1 MHMILV
7 DILIAILIVSFA
19 SLAGIVFFV
28 REKPS
33 DKLLFAFVSLATGT
47 LLGAA
52 FFELLPEAIA
62 TAPSSVAALG
72 IALAGLLA
80 FFALEK
86 VFLWHHHHESEHH
99 EQPVGYLNL
108 LSDGVHN
115 FFDGAVI
122 AAAFLTSPA
131 LGMAT
136 TLAVLLHEIPQEIGD
151 LGLLLYSGFSLK
163 KAVLF
168 NFLTALT
175 AIVGGLVFYF
185 AASALSGLKPA
196 GLAFTAGMFI
206 YIAGADLVPTLHK
219 ETNPRQSLIQLGL
232 VVAGALVIFALG
244 ALFAE

>member
-1 MHMILV
+1 MVLL
-7 DILIAILIVSFA
+7 LIIAAILLVSFA
-19 SLAGIVFFV
+19 SLAGIVFFL
-28 REKPS
+28 RKKPS
-33 DKLLFAFVSLATGT
+33 EHVLFALVSLATGT

-62 TAPSSVAALG
+62 ESEATAVLG
-72 IALAGLLA
+72 LALAGFLA

-99 EQPVGYLNL
+99 EHPVGYLNL
-108 LSDGVHN
+108 ISDGVHN

-122 AAAFLTSPA
+122 AAAFLTAPPV
-131 LGMAT
+131 GIAT
-136 TLAVLLHEIPQEIGD
+136 TIAVLLHEIPQEIGD

-175 AIVGGLVFYF
+175 ALVGGLVFYF
-185 AASALSGLKPA
+185 AANTLEGLKSA

-206 YIAGADLVPTLHK
+206 YIASADLVPTLHK
-219 ETNPRQSLIQLGL
+219 ETNPKQSLLQLGL
-232 VVAGALVIFALG
+232 IILGAGAILAIGLF
-244 ALFAE
+244 FAE